1 MLLVLTTTPNLSEAE
16 KLAKK
21 IIEKKLAACVQVL
34 PQMKSFY
41 FWKGEVQN
49 ETEYL
54 LLIKT
59 LETKFLAIEEFIQT
73 NHSYDVPEV
82 VALSA
87 EQVSHSYLKW
97 ITDCLS

>member
-82 VALSA
+82 VALSV